1 MNANTS
7 ELTLNGNGLKSLD
20 KKTKKKKSVIKNKQ
34 RKTNIQLCA
43 IDKRYI

>member
-20 KKTKKKKSVIKNKQ
+20 KKNKKKSVIKNKQ